1 MTGPR
6 PAGLPWTRGED
17 DQLRAMF
24 EAGMKS
30 PAIALKLRRTADAVR
45 TRKTV
50 LNNAK
55 RGWRRRGNET
65 REFCSKSIPGGPDI
79 SFVSP
84 CDFHLVVQLA

>member
-6 PAGLPWTRGED
+6 PAGLPWTREED

-30 PAIALKLRRTADAVR
+30 PVIALKLRRTADAVR

-50 LNNAK
+50 LNQREAALRAK
-55 RGWRRRGNET
+55 GE
-65 REFCSKSIPGGPDI
+65 
-79 SFVSP
+79 
-84 CDFHLVVQLA
+84 